1 MKDTYLA
8 TVIGGAYAGVLP
20 LRRFCCILIGA
31 CSSQVH
37 DAVFY
42 FEAETDLR
50 SLVLQRR
57 RWLNG
62 TNAGYLHIMLN
73 VRWNL
78 QTGIGPSSHLINC
91 SSYLGGRLPR

>member
-1 MKDTYLA
+1 MKDTLA
-8 TVIGGAYAGVLP
+8 IAIGGAHTGCGWRVAHARILLRPSDRGVL
-20 LRRFCCILIGA
+20 F
-31 CSSQVH
+31 SQVH

-73 VRWNL
+73 VR
-78 QTGIGPSSHLINC
+78 SVD
-91 SSYLGGRLPR
+91 